1 MCRKLF
7 LLTSFILLVTFGVTK
22 LALGMPLPS
31 GSLKVGT
38 VIDIG
43 KELVSSSS
51 MYNPRSFGGKN
62 YIVQINTPQRG
73 VGYYPAGSAIYE
85 ALANIGDG
93 AEPRMVGSFQAAE
106 YILFSGGASND
117 YFSRIDPNLNLDTRV
132 FATNLD
138 VRPSS
143 YDWVDDDTIIHNSY
157 KSGLSANLY
166 LTDINPDP
174 FQVTANTSWNANG
187 YVTTEATTRIRN
199 VRMGDI
205 YSGYAYYGDAGTENA
220 GFWAIDLATGVS
232 TQLGTLSVT
241 GSGSWGLW
249 TVKEVDGFLYVH
261 TTHDGIYIYNMT
273 DATTLGTLHTRY
285 TKDKLDALAED
296 TNPNWGFDVMDD
308 GARMLLSAGLGRVI
322 EITDSRIADAPNP
335 TSGAV
340 DVRQTSILSWS
351 PGEAAASHDVY
362 FGTADA
368 VKNADISSPEY
379 KGSRNLDSES
389 YDPGKLE
396 WNTTY
401 YWRVDE
407 VEDGGTIQ
415 KGNLWSFTTADFL
428 IVDDMELYNDINEDE
443 PGSNRIYLA
452 WLDGFDNPAINGSI
466 VGYSIVPFVE
476 QTIVHGGRQSMPFSY
491 DNSVGKSEATLT
503 LTYPRDWTENGV
515 NTLVIWYIGDAAN
528 AAEPMYVVLN
538 GNAVVNHDNPDAAL
552 ATTWTEWNIDLQAFA
567 DQGVNLTSV
576 TSITLGLGN
585 RANPVAGGSG
595 MVYFDDIRLYRPAP
609 EPLPIEVHVDENGAD
624 SQVELEQ
631 GQILVVTLES
641 NPTTGYRWEQAK
653 NQESILE
660 QMGEA
665 EFKPS
670 DTGEPPLVG
679 AGGWEIFRFKA
690 ISAGRMTLQLVYHRS
705 WEEGVEPLKTFSF
718 QVVVP

>member
-1 MCRKLF
+1 MCRKLS
-7 LLTSFILLVTFGVTK
+7 LLMSLVLLVTFGVTK
-22 LALGMPLPS
+22 LALGVPLPS
-31 GSLKVGT
+31 ESLKVGT

-62 YIVQINTPQRG
+62 YIVQINAPQRG
-73 VGYYPAGSAIYE
+73 IGCYPAGSAIYK

-93 AEPRMVGSFQAAE
+93 AELRMAGAFQAAD
-106 YILFSGGASND
+106 YVLLSGGANND

-132 FATNLD
+132 LATNLD

-143 YDWVDDDTIIHNSY
+143 YDWVDDDTVVHNSY
-157 KSGLSANLY
+157 KSGLRTNLY

-174 FQVTANTSWNANG
+174 LQVTANTSWNTNG
-187 YVTTEATTRIRN
+187 YVTTGATTRIRN
-199 VRMGDI
+199 VRVGDI
-205 YSGYAYYGDAGTENA
+205 YSSCAYYGDAGTNTA
-220 GFWAIDLATGVS
+220 GFWVTDLATGVS
-232 TQLGTLSVT
+232 TQLGTLNVT
-241 GSGSWGLW
+241 GDGSWGLW

-296 TNPNWGFDVMDD
+296 INPNWGFDVVDD

-389 YDPGKLE
+389 YDTGKLE

-428 IVDDMELYNDINEDE
+428 IVYYMELYNDINEDE

-452 WLDGFDNPAINGSI
+452 WLEGFDNPAINGSI
-466 VGYSIVPFVE
+466 VGYSIVPFAE

-690 ISAGRMTLQLVYHRS
+690 ISAGQMTLQLVYHRS
-705 WEEGVEPLKTFSF
+705 WEEGVEPLKTFSL